1 MKIFTCAALAA
12 IVLLSGCAARRPLLT
27 PGTEPGTTL
36 SDKQFEVGYSLATTK
51 MVGVKGV
58 HVAIDIKNISK
69 GTVMV
74 VPSVALLSNTN
85 KLLGLPSL
93 ETVLSRA
100 AMRAQRPVPDSFYTA
115 PGGYYSIRG
124 TATDVATGRSYN
136 VQGTATQASSFA
148 SGYAQGAAIAA
159 AMDRNEAED
168 TFTWASANWLRAS
181 YELPP
186 GVSVVGEVF
195 MPFYDKEFPT
205 QTSYLVVTLGGA
217 KKTIGAGEFKIA
229 VDDRAEVKFAVPE
242 SRFK

>member
-1 MKIFTCAALAA
+1 MKFFTCAALAA
-12 IVLLSGCAARRPLLT
+12 IVLLSGCAARRPLLP

-36 SDKQFEVGYSLATTK
+36 SDKQFEVGYSLTTTK

-58 HVAIDIKNISK
+58 HVAVDIKNISNE
-69 GTVMV
+69 TVV
-74 VPSVALLSNTN
+74 VLPSVVLRSDSN

-93 ETVLSRA
+93 ETILNLAS
-100 AMRAQRPVPDSFYTA
+100 MRAQRPVPDSFYTA

-124 TATDVATGRSYN
+124 TATDIATGRSYD
-136 VQGTATQASSFA
+136 VQGTATQASSF
-148 SGYAQGAAIAA
+148 SGGYAQGAAIAA
-159 AMDRNEAED
+159 AMDRNDAED
-168 TFTWASANWLRAS
+168 TFTWASANWLKSR

-195 MPFYDKEFPT
+195 MPFHSKEFPT

-217 KKTIGAGEFKIA
+217 QKTIGEGRYKIT